1 MMATFRSDTHRHGTH
16 THRNTHKHTQAGMKT
31 HAETYTTAGE
41 RIEVAT
47 ASGHAC
53 VLSLVCRHYAAGQ
66 QVAIAYAIP
75 HRTPRTV
82 TAATVQGAI
91 AKLSGDPADARLCAG
106 AAAAA
111 LAALQLPRNIDGDT
125 GGHSIDG
132 DSIDA
137 DTEVPHE

>member
-1 MMATFRSDTHRHGTH
+1 
-16 THRNTHKHTQAGMKT
+16 MKT

-91 AKLSGDPADARLCAG
+91 AKLASDPADARLCAG

-111 LAALQLPRNIDGDT
+111 LAALELPVLEDAGDDT
-125 GGHSIDG
+125 GPGLE
-132 DSIDA
+132 DA
-137 DTEVPHE
+137 DTDTEVPHD

>member
-1 MMATFRSDTHRHGTH
+1 
-16 THRNTHKHTQAGMKT
+16 MKT

-91 AKLSGDPADARLCAG
+91 AKLSGDPADARLRAG